1 MGFEENHQDC
11 DHVLGVCVVYP
22 GVLVRCDHGRVQA
35 SCEACLD
42 VLVEQEI
49 ALAKAEDALG
59 EELEGLE
66 VLATSLEGPLEG
78 VEEGAEGAEGTLKA
92 P

>member
-1 MGFEENHQDC
+1 M
-11 DHVLGVCVVYP
+11 LGVCVVYP
-22 GVLVRCDHGRVQA
+22 GVLVRYDHGRVQA

-42 VLVEQEI
+42 ALVEQEI

-66 VLATSLEGPLEG
+66 VLATSWRAPGG
-78 VEEGAEGAEGTLKA
+78 RAGHRGAEGRWRRPRQA
-92 P
+92 